1 VGAGKVGTTLA
12 RLWFARGYRIE
23 TIYSR
28 TQAHAEALAQ
38 VVDAHAVASLDAV
51 RGDLLLLT
59 VPDDAIGATAAGLA
73 GFNGRAVVHTSGA
86 RDAGELAALA
96 ARGVVVGSLHP
107 AYPFADVERS
117 VAGLAGA
124 TFAVEAEDATLLG
137 WLRELVGALDGR
149 VLVVPVGGKVLYH
162 AALALLSNYTV
173 TLYALAENL
182 LLGLGA
188 EKTAADAA
196 LNGLLAG
203 TAENLRGQGI
213 PDALTGALARGDT
226 GTVVAHLNVL
236 DAVAPQVA
244 ALYRQLGTLSLP
256 LLAARG
262 MDADKIAQIEQLLKR
277 DMPEA

>member
-1 VGAGKVGTTLA
+1 MGAGKVGTTLA
-12 RLWFARGYRIE
+12 RLWFTHGYRIE
-23 TIYSR
+23 TVYSR
-28 TQAHAEALAQ
+28 TFAHAERLAQ
-38 VVDAHAVASLDAV
+38 AVDARAVVSLDEV

-59 VPDDAIGATAAGLA
+59 VPDDAIGATAAVLA
-73 GFNGRAVVHTSGA
+73 GFKGRAVVHTSGA
-86 RDAGELAALA
+86 RDAGDLEPLA
-96 ARGVVVGSLHP
+96 ARGVAVGSLHP
-107 AYPFADVERS
+107 AYPFADVERA

-124 TFAVEAEDATLLG
+124 TFAVEANDAALLG
-137 WLRELVGALDGR
+137 WLRELVL
-149 VLVVPVGGKVLYH
+149 VLAGHVIVVPAGGKVLYH

-173 TLYALAENL
+173 TLYALAESL

-188 EKTAADAA
+188 ERTAADAA

-226 GTVVAHLNVL
+226 GTVVAHLKAL
-236 DAVAPQVA
+236 DAVAPEIA

-262 MDADKIAQIEQLLKR
+262 MEADKIEHIEQLLKR
-277 DMPEA
+277 DTPET